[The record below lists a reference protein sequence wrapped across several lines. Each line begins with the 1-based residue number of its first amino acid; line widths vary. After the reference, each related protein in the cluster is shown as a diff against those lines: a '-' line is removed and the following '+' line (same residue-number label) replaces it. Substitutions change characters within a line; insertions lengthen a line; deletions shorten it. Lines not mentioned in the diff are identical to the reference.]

1 MMIKLHIYFCL
12 NAELPVPI
20 LSSLS
25 DVDCKVVASSGR
37 EILTSVTAR
46 DFKSV
51 PIIRFRIKNEDEMH
65 RWIMGFAGLTTQSL
79 R

>member
-25 DVDCKVVASSGR
+25 DVDCKVAASSGH
-37 EILTSVTAR
+37 EILTSVTAH